1 MIVQNVRRSASAC
14 QKSAI
19 LMATVCLLTGCAS
32 TDLRLT
38 ELSQSLV
45 SEKSVGT
52 LDPASGIETGSVA
65 PTKSD
70 QATTPNPQSASQQE
84 ASKTALQQAHRFK
97 ASKKLKEALA
107 VLETIPNEGGSNHP
121 LLIEQGLLALELGQ
135 SAKAQQLLNRT
146 QPETSND
153 WRVHSALGVAAASQG
168 QQRDAQRHFST
179 ALKLSPD
186 NPTVMNNLALSYM
199 LDQKPTDAENLLK
212 RAQVA
217 KSVSPSQGH
226 QSRVTQNLSLAQTL
240 SGS

>member
-1 MIVQNVRRSASAC
+1 MNPQPANRAASRHQTIAV
-14 QKSAI
+14 
-19 LMATVCLLTGCAS
+19 LTVTAGLLAGCAA
-32 TDLRLT
+32 TDIKLT
-38 ELSQSLV
+38 ELNQSLV
-45 SEKSVGT
+45 EQHSIGT
-52 LDPASGIETGSVA
+52 LDPAPVGATSTSGAQTA
-65 PTKSD
+65 
-70 QATTPNPQSASQQE
+70 ATTSAQSE
-84 ASKTALQQAHRFK
+84 TSKTALQQAQQFK

-107 VLETIPNEGGSNHP
+107 VLETIPNEGGNNHP

-146 QPETSND
+146 QPDASKD

-168 QQRDAQRHFST
+168 QQRDAQRHFSK

-212 RAQVA
+212 RAQAA
-217 KSVSPSQGH
+217 KSASPSPGH